1 MRRARFRLLLVFATL
16 AVLAGPAAAT
26 VYYARDEALKLAF
39 PDADRVTPKDFF
51 LTGEQRGAIETQAKS
66 KLESDLVTVYA
77 GYHGDQVIGYAV
89 FDTHVVRTL
98 PETFLVVLSP
108 AGAVTATYLLA
119 FYEPTEYA
127 PPERWLAQFHDATL
141 SDELRVGRGIVG
153 ITNSTLTS
161 EAVTGGIRRA
171 LAIHAVLLKGH

>member
-1 MRRARFRLLLVFATL
+1 MPGPYPGQVVRVHSENSIDTASARVNREV
-16 AVLAGPAAAT
+16 VKQMLAGGMKA
-26 VYYARDEALKLAF
+26 
-39 PDADRVTPKDFF
+39 
-51 LTGEQRGAIETQAKS
+51 LTGDAALKS
-66 KLESDLVTVYA
+66 KLESDLITVYV
-77 GYHGDQVIGYAV
+77 GYRGEQVIGYAI
-89 FDTHVVRTL
+89 FDTHVVRTM

-108 AGAVTATYLLA
+108 AGAVSATYLLA
-119 FYEPTEYA
+119 FYEPSEYA

-161 EAVTGGIRRA
+161 AAVTGGIRRA

>member
-1 MRRARFRLLLVFATL
+1 MCRARSRFVLLIVALTAL
-16 AVLAGPAAAT
+16 AAPGRAT

-39 PDADRVTPKDFF
+39 PDAERVTAKDYV
-51 LTGEQRGAIETQAKS
+51 LTHAQRDAIEAQAKS
-66 KLESDLVTVYA
+66 KLESDLVTVYI
-77 GYHGDQVIGYAV
+77 GYRGEHVLGYAV

-108 AGAVTATYLLA
+108 AGGVTATHLLA
-119 FYEPTEYA
+119 FYEPSEYA
-127 PPERWLAQFHDATL
+127 PPEHWLAQFHDATL
-141 SDELRVGRGIVG
+141 GDDLRVGRGIVG

-171 LAIHAVLLKGH
+171 EPCASW